1 MTELVGLTD
10 AIDRRIQT
18 FSGGMKRRLDLAS
31 ALLHRPRV
39 LFLDE
44 PTTGL
49 DPLSRALIWDRIREL
64 RERFGATI
72 FLTTQYLEEADELA
86 DRVAIIDHGQI
97 VRQGTPAA
105 LKAEIGADVI
115 DLAVEERETGAAR
128 TAIIDLQA
136 NGDLPEGELRGT
148 RDGYTLF
155 VPDGPQNIAV
165 LIRGLDKAGVRFGAV
180 SVSRPTLDDVFLAAT
195 GGRMAAA
202 HQDGQGEDGQA
213 PGQGAR
219 RQRKEG
225 IVSAAAPDAGRAPG
239 ATRTGEPQTLAAP
252 AGLVSDVLA
261 ITGRAI
267 RGILREPELF
277 IFALIIPVFFFVV
290 QIGALGDVAEQQLGI
305 ANYATFQL
313 PISILF
319 AAASTSGGNALVLD
333 IAGGYW
339 DKLSLTPA
347 HRSSLVV
354 GNLFGEMFAV
364 LGYSL
369 VLLLFGFVIGVRFAS
384 NPVIGSVGLL
394 ALTLLFGI
402 GFAAVSIAVA
412 LATGSVRATQST
424 FIIFFP
430 LLFLTPSALPRDLMT
445 GWFEKAVSLNPMT
458 YVVEAAR
465 SFLFGFEADVV
476 LKGFLAAALF
486 SALTFALTALAFR
499 RRVRMG

>member
-1 MTELVGLTD
+1 
-10 AIDRRIQT
+10 
-18 FSGGMKRRLDLAS
+18 
-31 ALLHRPRV
+31 
-39 LFLDE
+39 
-44 PTTGL
+44 
-49 DPLSRALIWDRIREL
+49 
-64 RERFGATI
+64 
-72 FLTTQYLEEADELA
+72 
-86 DRVAIIDHGQI
+86 
-97 VRQGTPAA
+97 
-105 LKAEIGADVI
+105 
-115 DLAVEERETGAAR
+115 
-128 TAIIDLQA
+128 
-136 NGDLPEGELRGT
+136 
-148 RDGYTLF
+148 
-155 VPDGPQNIAV
+155 
-165 LIRGLDKAGVRFGAV
+165 
-180 SVSRPTLDDVFLAAT
+180 
-195 GGRMAAA
+195 
-202 HQDGQGEDGQA
+202 
-213 PGQGAR
+213 
-219 RQRKEG
+219 
-225 IVSAAAPDAGRAPG
+225 VSAAAPGIGSTDGRRP
-239 ATRTGEPQTLAAP
+239 TGEPQTLAAP
-252 AGLVSDVLA
+252 AGLLSDVVA

-290 QIGALGDVAEQQLGI
+290 QIGALGKVAEQQLGI
-305 ANYATFQL
+305 SNYTAFQL

-369 VLLLFGFVIGVRFAS
+369 VLLVFGFLIGVRFDS
-384 NPVIGSVGLL
+384 PVIGPVGLL

-445 GWFEKAVSLNPMT
+445 GWFEKAVSINPMT
-458 YVVEAAR
+458 YVIEAAR
-465 SFLFGFEADVV
+465 SFLFGFDGAVV
-476 LKGFLAAALF
+476 AKGFLAAALF
-486 SALTFALTALAFR
+486 SALTFGLTALAFR

>member
-1 MTELVGLTD
+1 
-10 AIDRRIQT
+10 
-18 FSGGMKRRLDLAS
+18 
-31 ALLHRPRV
+31 
-39 LFLDE
+39 
-44 PTTGL
+44 
-49 DPLSRALIWDRIREL
+49 
-64 RERFGATI
+64 
-72 FLTTQYLEEADELA
+72 
-86 DRVAIIDHGQI
+86 
-97 VRQGTPAA
+97 
-105 LKAEIGADVI
+105 
-115 DLAVEERETGAAR
+115 
-128 TAIIDLQA
+128 
-136 NGDLPEGELRGT
+136 
-148 RDGYTLF
+148 
-155 VPDGPQNIAV
+155 
-165 LIRGLDKAGVRFGAV
+165 
-180 SVSRPTLDDVFLAAT
+180 
-195 GGRMAAA
+195 
-202 HQDGQGEDGQA
+202 
-213 PGQGAR
+213 
-219 RQRKEG
+219 
-225 IVSAAAPDAGRAPG
+225 VSAATPDAGRVPG
-239 ATRTGEPQTLAAP
+239 ATRTSEPQTLAAP

-347 HRSSLVV
+347 HRSALVV

-369 VLLLFGFVIGVRFAS
+369 VLLLFGFVIGVRFEN

-402 GFAAVSIAVA
+402 GFASVSIAVA

-465 SFLFGFEADVV
+465 SFLGVYDASVV
-476 LKGFLAAALF
+476 FKGFLAAATF
-486 SALTFALTALAFR
+486 SALMFGLTALAFR

>member
-1 MTELVGLTD
+1 M
-10 AIDRRIQT
+10 
-18 FSGGMKRRLDLAS
+18 
-31 ALLHRPRV
+31 
-39 LFLDE
+39 
-44 PTTGL
+44 
-49 DPLSRALIWDRIREL
+49 
-64 RERFGATI
+64 
-72 FLTTQYLEEADELA
+72 
-86 DRVAIIDHGQI
+86 
-97 VRQGTPAA
+97 
-105 LKAEIGADVI
+105 
-115 DLAVEERETGAAR
+115 
-128 TAIIDLQA
+128 
-136 NGDLPEGELRGT
+136 
-148 RDGYTLF
+148 
-155 VPDGPQNIAV
+155 
-165 LIRGLDKAGVRFGAV
+165 
-180 SVSRPTLDDVFLAAT
+180 
-195 GGRMAAA
+195 
-202 HQDGQGEDGQA
+202 
-213 PGQGAR
+213 
-219 RQRKEG
+219 
-225 IVSAAAPDAGRAPG
+225 SAAAPGIGSADGRVPS
-239 ATRTGEPQTLAAP
+239 GEPQTLAAP
-252 AGLVSDVLA
+252 AGLVSDVVA

-290 QIGALGDVAEQQLGI
+290 QIGALGKVAEQQLSI
-305 ANYATFQL
+305 SNYPAFQL

-369 VLLLFGFVIGVRFAS
+369 VLLVFGFVIGVRFDS
-384 NPVIGSVGLL
+384 PVVGPLGLL

-430 LLFLTPSALPRDLMT
+430 LLFLTPSALPRELMT
-445 GWFEKAVSLNPMT
+445 GWFKTAVSLNPMT

-465 SFLFGFEADVV
+465 SFLGYGGGV
-476 LKGFLAAALF
+476 LKGFVAAALF
-486 SALTFALTALAFR
+486 SALTFGLTALAFR